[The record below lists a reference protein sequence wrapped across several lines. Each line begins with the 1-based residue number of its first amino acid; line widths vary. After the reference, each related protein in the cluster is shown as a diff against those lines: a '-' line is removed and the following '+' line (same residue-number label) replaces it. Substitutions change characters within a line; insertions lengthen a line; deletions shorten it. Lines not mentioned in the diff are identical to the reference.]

1 MNSNH
6 EGQNIINVDI
16 EKEIKK
22 SYIEYAMAVIVGRA
36 LPDVRDGFKPVHRRI
51 LYSMYEEG
59 NTYNKPT
66 RKSAATVGNVLG
78 KYHPHGDAAVYDS
91 MVRLAQSFS
100 MRYPLIDGQGN
111 FGNIDGDP
119 AAAYRYT
126 EARMTRLAGEMLTDI
141 EKNVIDYQPNFDS
154 SRDEPVVLPSR
165 FPNLLVNGSIGIA
178 VGMATNIPP
187 HNLSEVIDGT
197 IHLIDNPDATI
208 PELMEFITAPDF
220 PTGAT
225 IYGTAGLYQAYTT
238 GKGHIYVRGKCHF
251 EEHKEKTWIVFT
263 EIPYQV
269 NRSML
274 ISNIAELVKD
284 KRIEGI
290 SDLRNESGKD
300 GMRIVIEC
308 KRDANPQLVLNLLY
322 KYTQLQDTC
331 AINMLALVN
340 NEPKILNL
348 KEILYH
354 YIKHQED
361 VIRRRTVYDKE
372 QAEKRVHI
380 LQGYVTA
387 LDNIDEVIKLIRA
400 SASIP
405 EAKQALIDRFELSE
419 LQSQAIVEMP
429 LGRLSGM
436 ERDKVTNELTDK
448 LAFIEKMNAILADE
462 NLVKEIIKEELTV
475 IKNKYGDARKT
486 DIEPNADEILTEDL
500 IEREKYVVSMTQA
513 GYIKRIS
520 ADTYQAQNRGGKG
533 ITAMSTRDEDLVNN
547 VYVVNS
553 HDYILLFTN
562 KGKVYLKKCYE
573 IPEAGRTAKG
583 TNLVNLL
590 PIDSDEKVTACIT
603 VPSLDIDNYFTMIT
617 KNGVIK
623 RTRVS
628 DFKNIRKTGII
639 ALALDEGDEMY
650 FAKLTSGYDD
660 ILIASRNGLAVRF
673 SEDAVRVMGRTAR
686 GVRAINLSQDDE
698 VCGAVTIVEGTTETL
713 LTVTE
718 KGFGKRCEFENFTAH
733 SRGTKGMRCH
743 LLTDEKTG
751 KLCGIASVNVD
762 SDAMFITNEGV
773 IIRVRIADIP
783 VYSNRSTMGVRIMRL
798 KNDAV
803 IVNLAIADKDEDEEV
818 TAIDGEE
825 GESEAPDN
833 SVLQTL
839 EETVNNEVKE

>member
-718 KGFGKRCEFENFTAH
+718 KGFGKRCEYENFTAH

-798 KNDAV
+798 KNNAV

-825 GESEAPDN
+825 GESEEPDN
-833 SVLQTL
+833 SVTL
-839 EETVNNEVKE
+839 EETENNEVKE